1 MDPHIDRQ
9 AVLLAIRK
17 APMLSP
23 SASRLLQITSAPDH
37 EMADVIAVVKTDAN
51 LTARVLKIVNSAAFG
66 LLYEIT
72 SIDRAVAYLGE
83 RMVVGIAIGD
93 CASQLFQK
101 PLEGYEG
108 DKGSLWH
115 HDLLTAIAAREV
127 AKSCRSELNP
137 DLAFTAG
144 LLHDIGKAL
153 ISDFLK
159 GTPAALVKNIEEHLF
174 NDYLEGEREL
184 LGIDHCEAGFELAQA
199 WKLPLPLQ
207 AAIAHH
213 HQPQQ
218 TPAEMR
224 PLVYAVHLG
233 DIIAMM
239 AGQGTGS
246 DSLRYHLDE
255 HYAGHFDLSQDGLC
269 AILLETNDEFVKLTN
284 SMAQAKEGQE

>member
-1 MDPHIDRQ
+1 MATKVDRQ
-9 AVLLAIRK
+9 AILEAIKK

-23 SASRLLQITSAPDH
+23 SASRLLQITAAREH
-37 EMADVIAVVKTDAN
+37 EMAEVIAVVRTDAQ
-51 LTARVLKIVNSAAFG
+51 LTARVLKTVNSAAFG

-72 SIDRAVAYLGE
+72 SIDRAVNYLGE

-101 PLEGYEG
+101 PLVGYESE
-108 DKGSLWH
+108 KGSLWR

-127 AKSCRSELNP
+127 ATKCRTPLNP

-159 GTPAALVKNIEEHLF
+159 GTPEGLLRELEEHLL
-174 NDYLEGEREL
+174 NDYLEGERET
-184 LGIDHCEAGFELAQA
+184 LGIDHPEAGSELARA
-199 WKLPLPLQ
+199 WHLPQSLQ
-207 AAIAHH
+207 AAIRHH
-213 HQPQQ
+213 HAPQDAPPEQ
-218 TPAEMR
+218 R

-239 AGQGTGS
+239 AGCGTGA
-246 DSLRYHLDE
+246 DSLRYRLDPSYPE
-255 HYAGHFDLSQDGLC
+255 FFELTQDGLFEI
-269 AILLETNDEFVKLTN
+269 ILEADTEFQKITH
-284 SMAQAKEGQE
+284 SMAEAKEKLV